1 MRKLDVLGL
10 PLKEAIDIIEENYS
24 DTNIEIKK
32 TFAWNKES
40 EITLIQA
47 RVLKILEYKDNL
59 TIITGYF

>member
-1 MRKLDVLGL
+1 MKIDVLGL
-10 PLKEAIDIIEENYS
+10 PLKEAMDIIEKNYS
-24 DTNIEIKK
+24 ETNIEIKK

-40 EITLIQA
+40 EKTLTQA